1 MSSGPRLLLVP
12 NVPNSAGKPD
22 LSLEPLREQKGGS
35 VYLAPERGRAID
47 PRAFQVSFADR
58 WRDFLRAEFQGAV
71 EVGYFF
77 GVSEKGAEKWLR
89 GLGGP
94 NGSKVALAFAMRPDA
109 AAKHLLPQPV
119 GALPRHKTPLRRVA

>member
-1 MSSGPRLLLVP
+1 MSSGPRLSLVP
-12 NVPNSAGKPD
+12 NAPNSAGKPD
-22 LSLEPLREQKGGS
+22 LSLEPLREQKS
-35 VYLAPERGRAID
+35 RVID

>member
-1 MSSGPRLLLVP
+1 MSSGPRLSLVP

-22 LSLEPLREQKGGS
+22 LSLEPLREQK
-35 VYLAPERGRAID
+35 VRLATSMGRRLD
-47 PRAFQVSFADR
+47 PRAFQISFADR